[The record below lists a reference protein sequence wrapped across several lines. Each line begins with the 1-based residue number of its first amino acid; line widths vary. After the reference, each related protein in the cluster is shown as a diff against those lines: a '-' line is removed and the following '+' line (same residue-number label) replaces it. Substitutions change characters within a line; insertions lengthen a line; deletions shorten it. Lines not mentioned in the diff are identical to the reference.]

1 MAVSARASAH
11 VSSVPESSSETVSVE
26 SLALQACDDI
36 DDLHEVRRAYAGLE
50 KLIVQQGVNDTE
62 EVYPTRSEL
71 GALVRVVNEE
81 LRRRIETTEGTIQ
94 SLRAVASEGT
104 GQ

>member
-1 MAVSARASAH
+1 M
-11 VSSVPESSSETVSVE
+11 
-26 SLALQACDDI
+26 Q
-36 DDLHEVRRAYAGLE
+36 RAYAGLE
-50 KLIVQQGVNDTE
+50 KLVVQQGVNDAE
-62 EVYPTRSEL
+62 EAYPSRSEL

-94 SLRAVASEGT
+94 SLRAVASEGA